1 MTIHEDNYIE
11 ELKKHNEKALCYVID
26 TYGSYLNAVIF
37 TTLGFSCCLSG
48 GVFK

>member
-26 TYGSYLNAVIF
+26 PILKCAP
-37 TTLGFSCCLSG
+37 
-48 GVFK
+48 